1 MRQPSIRLLPLA
13 LPFVLSSSLLKA
25 QNPGPGQVDSTP
37 PAKPVAPQQAT
48 PSSTLPE
55 KQGLNRLWRDCKVRF
70 AKVGG
75 TEQTLQLFASIIERQ
90 GRFKILSYANAF

>member
-1 MRQPSIRLLPLA
+1 MTRRRDWRDAHSRASPACLTTVGGSA
-13 LPFVLSSSLLKA
+13 LGFRSWSCA
-25 QNPGPGQVDSTP
+25 
-37 PAKPVAPQQAT
+37 
-48 PSSTLPE
+48 TLPE
-55 KQGLNRLWRDCKVRF
+55 KQGLNRLWRNCKVRF